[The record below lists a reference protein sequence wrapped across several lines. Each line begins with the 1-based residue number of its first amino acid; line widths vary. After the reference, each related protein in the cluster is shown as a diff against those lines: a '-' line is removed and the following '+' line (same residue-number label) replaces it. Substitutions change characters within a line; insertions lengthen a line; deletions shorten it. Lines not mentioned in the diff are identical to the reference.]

1 MAQPPPTADCADV
14 LPTIGRFGY
23 QPEEPAMS
31 LILRIVFVLA
41 GLIAALFVARDT
53 VNFELVQT
61 WLSIALVALVLGIG
75 SVWLFLR
82 RKA

>member
-1 MAQPPPTADCADV
+1 
-14 LPTIGRFGY
+14 
-23 QPEEPAMS
+23 MS

-53 VNFELVQT
+53 LHFELVQT
-61 WLSIALVALVLGIG
+61 WLSIVLVIVLGVG
-75 SVWLFLR
+75 SAWLLR

>member
-1 MAQPPPTADCADV
+1 MASPIVRRADV
-14 LPTIGRFGY
+14 LLTIGRSGY

-41 GLIAALFVARDT
+41 GLITALFVARDT

-61 WLSIALVALVLGIG
+61 WLSIALVAAVLGIG